1 MLAQRARWRVTRKG
15 IGCMS
20 NLRKQAEAVAQSI
33 CDNDGFLQSEHIDLI
48 EAFGQQMQE
57 EEREALV
64 AMIQDD
70 KGYPRQNVYGE
81 CTVPFEMPPIPYCI
95 EIGQPRRL
103 HVWRNTGE
111 DCSLWKQ

>member
-1 MLAQRARWRVTRKG
+1 
-15 IGCMS
+15 MS

-70 KGYPRQNVYGE
+70 KGYPRQPQYSALNGWSFIVEAIRARGGK
-81 CTVPFEMPPIPYCI
+81 P
-95 EIGQPRRL
+95 
-103 HVWRNTGE
+103 
-111 DCSLWKQ
+111 

>member
-1 MLAQRARWRVTRKG
+1 MTRKAD
-15 IGCMS
+15 
-20 NLRKQAEAVAQSI
+20 LRKQAEAVAQSI

-70 KGYPRQNVYGE
+70 KGYPRQPQYSALNGWSFIVEAIRARGGK
-81 CTVPFEMPPIPYCI
+81 P
-95 EIGQPRRL
+95 
-103 HVWRNTGE
+103 
-111 DCSLWKQ
+111 

>member
-33 CDNDGFLQSEHIDLI
+33 CDNDGFLQPEHIDLI
-48 EAFGQQMQE
+48 EAFAQQMQE

-70 KGYPRQNVYGE
+70 KGYPRQPQYSALNGWSFIVEAIRARGGK
-81 CTVPFEMPPIPYCI
+81 P
-95 EIGQPRRL
+95 
-103 HVWRNTGE
+103 
-111 DCSLWKQ
+111 

>member
-1 MLAQRARWRVTRKG
+1 MTRKG

-70 KGYPRQNVYGE
+70 KGYPRQPQYSALNGWSFIVEAIRARGGK
-81 CTVPFEMPPIPYCI
+81 P
-95 EIGQPRRL
+95 
-103 HVWRNTGE
+103 
-111 DCSLWKQ
+111 

>member
-1 MLAQRARWRVTRKG
+1 MTRKG

-70 KGYPRQNVYGE
+70 KGYPRQPQYSALNGWWFIVEAIRARGGK
-81 CTVPFEMPPIPYCI
+81 P
-95 EIGQPRRL
+95 
-103 HVWRNTGE
+103 
-111 DCSLWKQ
+111 

>member
-70 KGYPRQNVYGE
+70 KGYPRQPQYSALNGWSFIVEAIRARGGK
-81 CTVPFEMPPIPYCI
+81 P
-95 EIGQPRRL
+95 
-103 HVWRNTGE
+103 
-111 DCSLWKQ
+111 